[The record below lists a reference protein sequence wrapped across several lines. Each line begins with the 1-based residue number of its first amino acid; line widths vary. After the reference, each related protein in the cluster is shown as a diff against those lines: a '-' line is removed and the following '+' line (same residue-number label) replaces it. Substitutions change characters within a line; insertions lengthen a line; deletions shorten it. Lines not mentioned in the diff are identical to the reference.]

1 MGNPAGV
8 KRNFDELEKRR
19 LKAAALLSQG
29 LTQSEV
35 ARRVGVHRE
44 SVSRWEEQLESG
56 GRGAL
61 KKAGRAGRKP
71 MLSETDLR
79 RVEQGLKRGPEA
91 LGYEAGLWTAKRVAK
106 LIEHECGVRYT
117 AGHLWRILGALGW
130 SSQRPANRALH
141 RDQKAIRRSRRRRW
155 TDLNKTLQT
164 KFKRSAF
171 SL

>member
-35 ARRVGVHRE
+35 ARRVGVHRQ
-44 SVSRWEEQLESG
+44 SVSRWAEQLESG

-61 KKAGRAGRKP
+61 KKAGRGGRKP

-79 RVEQGLKRGPEA
+79 RVEQGLKCGPEA

-117 AGHLWRILGALGW
+117 TGHVWRVLGELGW
-130 SSQRPANRALH
+130 SCPRPAKRALE
-141 RDQKAIRRSRRRRW
+141 RDEKAIRRWRRRRW
-155 TDLNKTLQT
+155 PEFKKKPQT
-164 KFKRSAF
+164 KAKRS
-171 SL
+171 SS